1 MQEDEDVLFLFP
13 AAERLATPDL
23 SQSFLQLHLSTTCHV
38 SSPDLSPEL
47 QPP

>member
-1 MQEDEDVLFLFP
+1 MREDEDVLFLFP
-13 AAERLATPDL
+13 AAERLATLDL

-38 SSPDLSPEL
+38 SSPNLSPEL

>member
-1 MQEDEDVLFLFP
+1 MREDEDVLFLFP
-13 AAERLATPDL
+13 AAKETRYGL

-38 SSPDLSPEL
+38 SSPNLSPEL